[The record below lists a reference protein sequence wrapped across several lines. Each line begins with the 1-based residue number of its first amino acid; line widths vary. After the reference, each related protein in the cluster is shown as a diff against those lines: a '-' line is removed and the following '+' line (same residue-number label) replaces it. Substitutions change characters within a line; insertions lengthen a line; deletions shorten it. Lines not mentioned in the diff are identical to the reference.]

1 MVYELEYEPKTGSG
15 IVFKI
20 LPAVPHFI
28 LLNISSLPPGSRASF
43 TRGAKQY
50 ELSNHL
56 GNVLITVSD
65 KKTGIRS
72 VTDTTV
78 IDHYEADVI
87 TATDYYPFG
96 MLMPGR
102 SRYPS
107 EIAETKEIQSCTSCG
122 MLQELINNYFSTLY
136 QSVGSETAMI
146 SYIQGRLAADSLS
159 YTTAEIQ
166 TALNTCDTAS
176 PDDVATSPISSGI
189 QNGLFNVAS
198 AFGLNAIDDL
208 AGDLTDAIKGNQ
220 TWSQAGRGM
229 LNTLSDVKNN
239 IIRSPVQ
246 GLSNGGRGLAPV
258 VAADGQTLVV
268 TQKAA
273 AVPVLSNPTAVVVL
287 MNATKT
293 TNAANK
299 VDDAVGTKKAI
310 VKNKVTV

>member
-1 MVYELEYEPKTGSG
+1 
-15 IVFKI
+15 
-20 LPAVPHFI
+20 
-28 LLNISSLPPGSRASF
+28 
-43 TRGAKQY
+43 
-50 ELSNHL
+50 
-56 GNVLITVSD
+56 
-65 KKTGIRS
+65 
-72 VTDTTV
+72 
-78 IDHYEADVI
+78 
-87 TATDYYPFG
+87 
-96 MLMPGR
+96 
-102 SRYPS
+102 
-107 EIAETKEIQSCTSCG
+107 
-122 MLQELINNYFSTLY
+122 
-136 QSVGSETAMI
+136 
-146 SYIQGRLAADSLS
+146 
-159 YTTAEIQ
+159 
-166 TALNTCDTAS
+166 LNTCDTAS

-299 VDDAVGTKKAI
+299 VDDAVSTKKAI
-310 VKNKVTV
+310 VKNKNANVMQKGIMDYTILKMVRMEKILKPVKQILIGKQQVETLSG